1 MIFEREVLKSECIED
16 LCQFGIE
23 NDGIKSMVFTGDALQ
38 FSMDEEAVSNINE
51 ILMNFN
57 GDNLTKL
64 VFRDNGLKN
73 S

>member
-1 MIFEREVLKSECIED
+1 MIFDSEVLKSDCIED

-23 NDGIKSMVFTGDALQ
+23 NDGIKCMVFTGDALQ
-38 FSMDEEAVSNINE
+38 FSLDEEAISNVHE

-57 GDNLTKL
+57 GDNMTKL

>member
-1 MIFEREVLKSECIED
+1 MIFDREVLKSECIED

-38 FSMDEEAVSNINE
+38 FSIDEEAVSNINE

>member
-1 MIFEREVLKSECIED
+1 
-16 LCQFGIE
+16 
-23 NDGIKSMVFTGDALQ
+23 MVFNGDALQ

>member
-1 MIFEREVLKSECIED
+1 MIFDREVLKSECIED